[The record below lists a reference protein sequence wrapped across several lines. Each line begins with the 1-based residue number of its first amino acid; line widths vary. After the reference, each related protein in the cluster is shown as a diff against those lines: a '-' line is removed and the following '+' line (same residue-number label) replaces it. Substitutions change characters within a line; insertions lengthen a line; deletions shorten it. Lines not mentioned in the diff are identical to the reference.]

1 MNITPKALW
10 YIESHLSADLSL
22 DSIAGVVG
30 VSRFHLSR
38 AFGLAAGCALTSY
51 VRGRRLSEAAKTL
64 ATGAPDILGV
74 ALDAGYGSHEA
85 FTRAFRQH
93 FGLTPEQVRER
104 AHTGGL
110 DLLETINMNGTT
122 STTIAPPRIV
132 RQDTLLIFGLSQ
144 RYHRTNAGIPSQWDR
159 FVPYLGKSH
168 PSSMRSRAGSIVPG
182 QIGPDTFGV
191 ICNTDDTGSNEY
203 ICGVQVSEF
212 PAHPAEFAR
221 LRIPPQT
228 YAVFEHKDHVSAVV
242 TTWTA
247 IWNNALSGAGYAPF
261 DGPAFE
267 RYGEQFDGRTG
278 LGGFEIWVPIKS

>member
-1 MNITPKALW
+1 VNVTPKALW
-10 YIESHLSADLSL
+10 DIESHLSADLSL
-22 DSIAGVVG
+22 DSIAGAVG

-38 AFGLAAGCALTSY
+38 AFGFAAGCALASY
-51 VRGRRLSEAAKTL
+51 LRGRRLSEAAKTL
-64 ATGAPDILGV
+64 ASGAPDILGV

-110 DLLETINMNGTT
+110 DLLEAFNMNGTT
-122 STTIAPPRIV
+122 STTIAPPRIL
-132 RQDTLLIFGLSQ
+132 RRDALLIFGLGQ

-159 FVPYLGKSH
+159 FVPYLGT
-168 PSSMRSRAGSIVPG
+168 IPG
-182 QIGPDTFGV
+182 QIGHDTFGV

-247 IWNNALSGAGYAPF
+247 IWNNALSSAGYAPF